1 MTTILLP
8 SVQSLLIQM
17 YFGNQTLGTG
27 TGFVVESAAGPV
39 LVTNRHNATGR
50 RQDDNQPL
58 SPTGGIPDR
67 FGIVHNQ
74 KGKLGSWVVKP
85 EPLLTGGAP
94 RWKEHPSLGA
104 KADMVALPLTEL
116 HDVELYPY
124 NVVDTGPKVRF
135 GPAETVSVVG
145 FPFGMQGGGSL
156 AIWATGFVASEPD
169 IDMGDLPVF
178 LIDCRSRP
186 GQSGS
191 AVVAHRTGAV
201 AMEDGGTAIMG
212 HATRFLGIYSGRINE
227 QSDLG
232 IVWKASAIREMIE
245 SVK

>member
-1 MTTILLP
+1 MTTIQLP

-17 YFGNQTLGTG
+17 YVGDQRLSTG
-27 TGFVVESAAGPV
+27 TAFVAESAAGPV

-58 SPTGGIPDR
+58 SPTGGVPDALA
-67 FGIVHNQ
+67 IVHNQ
-74 KGKLGSWVVKP
+74 KGKLGTWVERR
-85 EPLLTGGAP
+85 EPLLSNGAQ
-94 RWKEHPSLGA
+94 RWIEHPSLGA
-104 KADMVALPLTEL
+104 KADMVALPLTQFN
-116 HDVELYPY
+116 DVELYPY

-145 FPFGMQGGGSL
+145 FPFGIQGGGSL

-169 IDMGDLPVF
+169 IDMGALPIF

-212 HATRFLGIYSGRINE
+212 YATRFLGIYSGRINE

-232 IVWKASAIREMIE
+232 IVWKASAVRELVE
-245 SVK
+245 SIK